1 MKVRNMSIFMGDDS
15 RRERQNGIGQA
26 QDNKNRKSIFAGNLT
41 KKPDLIAQKKQVGAK
56 TGDGDSKR
64 RLERRPQGGRGH

>member
-41 KKPDLIAQKKQVGAK
+41 KKPDLIA
-56 TGDGDSKR
+56 DSKR
-64 RLERRPQGGRGH
+64 RLERRP